1 MITNQVNLYDITNI
15 DTLDCP
21 NSEVGILAKN
31 YWLPLM
37 KAGSSQF
44 IDNVNSQL
52 LAITIDDLVLPIT
65 VNHKELEN
73 SYVCSPYSHY
83 ITYSKEELY
92 ILKNPL
98 LEKVLKI
105 LLNLMGIV
113 LNFGKINQVVIVNN
127 WLFSTNLYPD
137 LSKNQIADITSYLKE
152 RFPTHTIIFR
162 SINTFIN
169 DDLFKAF
176 QYNNYQMI
184 ASRQIYLFNP
194 KDTSAMRTKM
204 RWRLK
209 QDFNLIEKQGY
220 EVING
225 DQICVTEVKRLVELY
240 NALYLEKYSYNNPQF
255 NENFLALALKN
266 KTLQIQALRKA
277 GKIDGVIGFYEIN
290 GVMTTPLLGYD
301 TSLPQA
307 VGLYRML
314 SAQLTIE
321 ATKRGIILHQ
331 SSGAASFKRLRGFID
346 NIEYSAVF
354 DQHLSFSR
362 QLVWRLLGLLVNK
375 IAVPLIKKYKL

>member
-15 DTLDCP
+15 DSLPWT
-21 NSEVGILAKN
+21 NSEVAILAKN

-44 IDNVNSQL
+44 INNVNSQL